1 MAVFIYFITEKLY
14 LLAPSPIRRGRILGL
29 MRLSP
34 ESEGGVGGVGKA
46 KEEEAQSL
54 GGEGGVPV

>member
-1 MAVFIYFITEKLY
+1 
-14 LLAPSPIRRGRILGL
+14 

-34 ESEGGVGGVGKA
+34 ESEGGVGGVGKT

-54 GGEGGVPV
+54 GGEGVPV